1 MKIHKLTIIPALLF
15 SLSAMAQTSTKQW
28 DLSGCIQY
36 ALSNNIQIQKAK
48 VTLQSNEVST
58 KESKAALLPNLSASI
73 GQNLSTYPFAN
84 TSGYTGSYGVSSSML
99 LFDGGKTS
107 KTISQSKLNEDVA
120 RYSILASEKSIQMS
134 ILQNYAQILYADEA
148 VKVYQETVKTSEYQY
163 ERGKAMLKA
172 GSISGVELAQLESQL
187 SSDKYQ
193 LVVAQNTLSTAKLA
207 LKQLLELNLSDEMNL
222 SIPEL
227 GKVDV
232 LKPLSSLQSIYETA
246 LNVMPQIKSGKTN
259 IQISSLDT
267 EKAKAGYLP
276 KVSLTGSAGTSHSTG
291 VSANLGDQ
299 ISKGFNAGVGVSVS
313 IPIFSNRQNKSA
325 VEKAVLNEKTAKL
338 NMQDTEKSLLTEIE
352 SVYQNALSAQSQYQ
366 AASEKV
372 KALETSYNLIEQQFG
387 LGMKNTLE
395 LLTEKNSLLSA
406 RQSQMQ
412 AKYLSIANMQILNLY
427 QDIPVD
433 IK

>member
-1 MKIHKLTIIPALLF
+1 V
-15 SLSAMAQTSTKQW
+15 
-28 DLSGCIQY
+28 D
-36 ALSNNIQIQKAK
+36 
-48 VTLQSNEVST
+48 
-58 KESKAALLPNLSASI
+58 
-73 GQNLSTYPFAN
+73 
-84 TSGYTGSYGVSSSML
+84 
-99 LFDGGKTS
+99 
-107 KTISQSKLNEDVA
+107 
-120 RYSILASEKSIQMS
+120 
-134 ILQNYAQILYADEA
+134 
-148 VKVYQETVKTSEYQY
+148 
-163 ERGKAMLKA
+163 
-172 GSISGVELAQLESQL
+172 LAQLESQL

-232 LKPLSSLQSIYETA
+232 LKPLSSLQTIYETA
-246 LNVMPQIKSGKTN
+246 LNAMPQIKSDKTN

-325 VEKAVLNEKTAKL
+325 VEKAVLSEKTAKL
-338 NMQDTEKSLLTEIE
+338 NMQDTEKNLLTEIE

-387 LGMKNTLE
+387 LGMKNILE

>member
-15 SLSAMAQTSTKQW
+15 SISVMAQTSTKQW

-36 ALSNNIQIQKAK
+36 ALTNNIQIQKAK

-73 GQNLSTYPFAN
+73 GQNLSTYPFAS
-84 TSGYTGSYGVSSSML
+84 TSGYTGSYGVSSTML

-134 ILQNYAQILYADEA
+134 ILQNYAQILYANEA

-172 GSISGVELAQLESQL
+172 GSISGVDLAQLESQL

-193 LVVAQNTLSTAKLA
+193 LVVAQNTLSIAKLA

-232 LKPLSSLQSIYETA
+232 LKPLSSLQTIYETA
-246 LNVMPQIKSGKTN
+246 LNAMPQIKSDKTN

-267 EKAKAGYLP
+267 EKAKETTDGR
-276 KVSLTGSAGTSHSTG
+276 
-291 VSANLGDQ
+291 
-299 ISKGFNAGVGVSVS
+299 I
-313 IPIFSNRQNKSA
+313 
-325 VEKAVLNEKTAKL
+325 AK
-338 NMQDTEKSLLTEIE
+338 
-352 SVYQNALSAQSQYQ
+352 
-366 AASEKV
+366 
-372 KALETSYNLIEQQFG
+372 
-387 LGMKNTLE
+387 
-395 LLTEKNSLLSA
+395 
-406 RQSQMQ
+406 R
-412 AKYLSIANMQILNLY
+412 
-427 QDIPVD
+427 
-433 IK
+433 

>member
-1 MKIHKLTIIPALLF
+1 MKIKKLTIIPALLL
-15 SLSAMAQTSTKQW
+15 SLNMVAQTPSTQW
-28 DLSGCIQY
+28 DLAGCIQY
-36 ALSNNIQIQKAK
+36 ALTNNIQIQKAK
-48 VTLQSNEVST
+48 IDLQSSEVNT

-73 GQNLSTYPFAN
+73 GQNLSAYPFAN
-84 TSGYTGSYGVSSSML
+84 TSGYTGSYVVSSSML
-99 LFDGGKTS
+99 LFDGGKTN
-107 KTISQSKLNEDVA
+107 KNITQSKLNEDVA
-120 RYSILASEKSIQMS
+120 RYAILQSEKSIQMS
-134 ILQNYAQILYADEA
+134 ILQNYTQILYADEA

-163 ERGKAMLKA
+163 ERGKSMLKA
-172 GSISGVELAQLESQL
+172 GSISAVEIAQLESQL
-187 SSDKYQ
+187 SSDRYQ
-193 LVVAQNTLSTAKLA
+193 LVVAQNALNSAKLS

-222 SIPEL
+222 SIPEI
-227 GKVDV
+227 GKTDV

-276 KVSLTGSAGTSHSTG
+276 KVSLSGSAGTSHSTAL
-291 VSANLGDQ
+291 STNAGDQ
-299 ISKGFNAGVGVSVS
+299 ISKGFNAGVGISVS

-325 VEKAVLNEKTAKL
+325 VEKARLNETTAKL
-338 NMQDTEKSLLTEIE
+338 TMQETEKSLLKEIE
-352 SVYQNALSAQSQYQ
+352 SIYQDALSAQSQYY

-395 LLTEKNSLLSA
+395 LLTEKNNLLSA
-406 RQSQMQ
+406 RQSLMQ

-427 QDIPVD
+427 QDIPVN
-433 IK
+433 IQ

>member
-1 MKIHKLTIIPALLF
+1 
-15 SLSAMAQTSTKQW
+15 MAQTSTKQW

-36 ALSNNIQIQKAK
+36 ALTNNIQIQKAK

-73 GQNLSTYPFAN
+73 GQNLSTYPFAS

-172 GSISGVELAQLESQL
+172 GSISGVDLAQLESQL

-232 LKPLSSLQSIYETA
+232 LKPLSSLQTIYETA
-246 LNVMPQIKSGKTN
+246 LNAMPQIKSDKTN

-338 NMQDTEKSLLTEIE
+338 NMQDTEKNLLTEIE

>member
-15 SLSAMAQTSTKQW
+15 SLSVMAQTSTKQW

-36 ALSNNIQIQKAK
+36 ALINNIQIQKAK

-134 ILQNYAQILYADEA
+134 ILQNYAQILYANEA

-172 GSISGVELAQLESQL
+172 GSISGVDLAQLESQL

-338 NMQDTEKSLLTEIE
+338 NMQDTEKNLLTEIE

>member
-15 SLSAMAQTSTKQW
+15 SLSLMAQTSSKQW
-28 DLSGCIQY
+28 DLAGCIQY
-36 ALSNNIQIQKAK
+36 ALTNNIQIQKAK
-48 VTLQSNEVST
+48 IELQSSEVTT

-107 KTISQSKLNEDVA
+107 KTITQSKLNEDVA
-120 RYSILASEKSIQMS
+120 RYSILQSEKSIQMS

-172 GSISGVELAQLESQL
+172 GSISAVDLAQLESQL

-193 LVVAQNTLSTAKLA
+193 LVIAQNTLSTAKLA
-207 LKQLLELNLSDEMNL
+207 LRQLLELNLSDEMSL

-227 GKVDV
+227 RTVDV

-246 LNVMPQIKSGKTN
+246 LIVMPQIKSGKTN

-276 KVSLTGSAGTSHSTG
+276 KVNLTGSAGTSHSTA

-325 VEKAVLNEKTAKL
+325 VEKAVLSEKTAKL
-338 NMQDTEKSLLTEIE
+338 SMQDTEKSLLTEIE

-412 AKYLSIANMQILNLY
+412 AKYLSIANLQILNLY
-427 QDIPVD
+427 QDIPVN

>member
-15 SLSAMAQTSTKQW
+15 SISVMAQTSTKQW

-134 ILQNYAQILYADEA
+134 ILQNYAQILYANEA
-148 VKVYQETVKTSEYQY
+148 VKVYQETVKTSEYQF

-427 QDIPVD
+427 QDIAVD

>member
-15 SLSAMAQTSTKQW
+15 SLSLMAQTSSKQW
-28 DLSGCIQY
+28 DLAGCIQY
-36 ALSNNIQIQKAK
+36 ALTNNIQIQKAK
-48 VTLQSNEVST
+48 IELQSSEVTT

-107 KTISQSKLNEDVA
+107 KTITQSKLNEDVA
-120 RYSILASEKSIQMS
+120 RYSILQSEKSIQMS

-172 GSISGVELAQLESQL
+172 GSISAVDLAQLESQL

-193 LVVAQNTLSTAKLA
+193 LVIAQNTLSTAKLA
-207 LKQLLELNLSDEMNL
+207 LRQLLELNLSDEMSL

-227 GKVDV
+227 GTVDV

-246 LNVMPQIKSGKTN
+246 LIVMPQIKSGKTN

-276 KVSLTGSAGTSHSTG
+276 KVNLTGSAGTSHSTA

-325 VEKAVLNEKTAKL
+325 VEKAVLSEKTAKL
-338 NMQDTEKSLLTEIE
+338 SMQDTEKSLLTEIE

-427 QDIPVD
+427 QDIPVN